1 MLKRLMPIILGI
13 LSIEAFA
20 KDKDGK
26 TMVSEDQRATLVK
39 FLGEKITT
47 QFFTLLQEEAEGKP
61 PDAAA
66 EAAFMAELKEQMT
79 RLQTTIAENAR
90 LKEEA
95 AANLNIINTQK
106 TAIDVLS
113 AKPEAESIIPG
124 TMKKDDKTPW
134 VPSGNDTHLFGQN
147 TPFMAIDGKHPYNM
161 RAYSAMMAAR
171 GVIYPVPEAS
181 SLDYASLEADLGE
194 FYRVRKQD
202 RIQSFLLELPTIANS
217 IFPLESG
224 YQDEAVLVN
233 MFLTEF
239 SQADNTIDSDFD
251 NLVKGSYK
259 FEPEKIKMY
268 DVMFAHKFRNLK
280 QLEKNWLGYLNRE
293 GSSTMKWSFIE
304 FVMVETGKA
313 LKNEQE
319 IRWLR
324 GVRKNPTVNVP
335 GTALQASNGLLKFIK
350 NQIALFKVKPFSG
363 LPEPTSSTIAN
374 YIYQYTQMIPEVL
387 RDSGRLILYMSKSML
402 SDYHKNLESLY
413 GLVETYVPDILY
425 VKEYPTV
432 KIQAIP
438 NMGSSK
444 RLIWTLDRNIIILE
458 DQPGEMLRFNFEQKD
473 WTLKVWSNWRESVWA
488 YLTGKKFDSAAE
500 MPDDFSTQM
509 IFCNDIDEP
518 ASYFIPMDADDAKPS
533 VSNHTSLVTVANS
546 APLAITDIDDA
557 VVGQDIYIK
566 WGNATN
572 APTIAKAG
580 KFSLLSS
587 AITAP
592 EVGDILHLKK
602 QLGGKFIEIGRVF
615 ISSDA
620 IVIAD
625 GDTTP
630 DVAAGDKFVTSAN
643 KGATAITDLDNSE
656 YGRIYTIYG
665 GSATNSSTIAT
676 GGNFSLTG
684 GVTMTLSVGAF
695 IKLQK
700 SESDD
705 IFYEIERG

>member
-47 QFFTLLQEEAEGKP
+47 QFFVLLQEEAEGKQ

-79 RLQTTIAENAR
+79 SLQTTIAENVR
-90 LKEEA
+90 LKAETGEKD
-95 AANLNIINTQK
+95 NIINTQK
-106 TAIDVLS
+106 SAIETLS
-113 AKPEAESIIPG
+113 AKPESEPLNHGAV
-124 TMKKDDKTPW
+124 KKDDKTPW
-134 VPSGNDTHLFGQN
+134 VPSGKDTHLFGQN
-147 TPFMAIDGKHPYNM
+147 VPFMAIDGRHPYNM
-161 RAYSAMMAAR
+161 RAYSALMAR
-171 GVIYPVPEAS
+171 QGIIYPIPEAS
-181 SLDYASLEADLGE
+181 LMDYESLKTDLGDY
-194 FYRVRKQD
+194 YRVRKQD
-202 RIQSFLLELPTIANS
+202 RIQSFLFELPTIANT

-224 YQDEAVLVN
+224 YQDEAILVN

-239 SQADNTIDSDFD
+239 SQADNTIVSDFD
-251 NLVKGSYK
+251 NVVKGAYK

-268 DVMFAHKFRNLK
+268 DVMFAHKFRDLK
-280 QLEKNWLGYLNRE
+280 ALEKNWLGYLNRE

-304 FVMVETGKA
+304 FIMVETAKV

-324 GVRKNPTVNVP
+324 GVRKNPIVNVP

-350 NQIALFKVKPFSG
+350 NQIALFKVKPFTG
-363 LPEPTSSTIAN
+363 LTEPTSSNIAN
-374 YIYQYTQMIPEVL
+374 YIYQYTQRIPEVI
-387 RDSGRLILYMSKSML
+387 RDSGRLVLYMSSSML
-402 SDYHKNLESLY
+402 SDYWKNIESLY
-413 GLVETYVPDILY
+413 GLNRDYTPNSQF
-425 VKEYPTV
+425 VKEYPAV
-432 KIQAIP
+432 KIIPVP

-444 RLIWTLDRNIIILE
+444 RMIWTLVGNIILLE
-458 DQPGEMLRFNFEQKD
+458 DKPGEMLQFNFEQQD
-473 WTLKVWSNWRESVWA
+473 WTLKVWSNWKESVWA
-488 YLTGKKFDSAAE
+488 YRTGKKFASAEE
-500 MPDDFSTQM
+500 MPDDYSTQM

-518 ASYFIPMDADDAKPS
+518 VSYFIPMDADDASPS
-533 VSNHTSLVTVANS
+533 VLNHTSLVTVAN
-546 APLAITDIDDA
+546 AAATAITDIDDA
-557 VVGQDIYIK
+557 VVGQDIYLK
-566 WGNATN
+566 WGNSTN

-587 AITAP
+587 AITDP
-592 EVGDILHLKK
+592 EVGDVLHLKK
-602 QLGGKFIEIGRVF
+602 RSDGKFIEIGRIF

-620 IVIAD
+620 NVIAD
-625 GDTTP
+625 GDATP
-630 DVAAGDKFVTSAN
+630 DVSGDNHKFVTSAN
-643 KGATAITDLDNSE
+643 TAPCAITNLDNSE
-656 YGRIYTIYG
+656 YGVIYTIYG
-665 GSATNSSTIAT
+665 GSDTNSSTIASAV
-676 GGNFSLTG
+676 NFSLTAA
-684 GVTMTLSVGAF
+684 MTLAVGTY